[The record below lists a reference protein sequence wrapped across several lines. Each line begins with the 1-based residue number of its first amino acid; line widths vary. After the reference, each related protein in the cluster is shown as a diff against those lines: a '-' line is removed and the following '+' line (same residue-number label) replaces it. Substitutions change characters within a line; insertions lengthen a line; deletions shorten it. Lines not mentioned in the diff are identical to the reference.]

1 MLTNAHRVSHRA
13 PSQNSSHSA
22 EFSEKKTVKFQW
34 HCCQISRNRRSISRT
49 RESDGEG
56 KEGKRVSRKSSYGKQ
71 SNSFVYLASCANM
84 DLAYAVPVRHQKK
97 NSKQSFNKFIFYDRS
112 RFFLNR
118 SILRG
123 GQKFNISPVFMADRY
138 NTFFLVM

>member
-1 MLTNAHRVSHRA
+1 MLTNAHRVSHLA

-112 RFFLNR
+112 RFFSESQHSPGR
-118 SILRG
+118 AKIQHKPSVYG
-123 GQKFNISPVFMADRY
+123 GS
-138 NTFFLVM
+138 L

>member
-1 MLTNAHRVSHRA
+1 MHRLKIQATAQSSAKKNSEISVA
-13 PSQNSSHSA
+13 LLPDFSQSTEHQSD
-22 EFSEKKTVKFQW
+22 ERK
-34 HCCQISRNRRSISRT
+34 RRR
-49 RESDGEG
+49 R
-56 KEGKRVSRKSSYGKQ
+56 KRGKRVSRKSSYGKQ